1 MAQNLLGGSAM
12 PFRAVTRAGW
22 LRCGGA
28 GALLA
33 LSAAAVYAGDTTAMP
48 GITATSIKIGNIA
61 PYIGPASAYSNIA
74 KSEAAYFAMLND
86 QGGING
92 RKIDFISLDDGYS
105 PPRAVEQVRRMV
117 EQDGVAII
125 GGAVGTPSNAAIE
138 PYLNTRKVP
147 DIFNVSGV
155 DRMHQPKTYPWT
167 IGWPP
172 SYRGE
177 ARVFVRHIQ
186 QTDPETKIALIY
198 QNDDLGKDELQGLKD
213 VLGGAMNSQAT
224 VASYEITDPTVDS
237 QVTSLQ
243 ASGAKA
249 LLIAATPK
257 FAAQIIRKADDIGW
271 KPQIYMSF
279 VASSITGTLAP
290 AGIDRSIGVI
300 SSAYLKD
307 PNDPAW
313 KDDSDMAQYRAF
325 FVKYLPGSDIGDSFY
340 ESGYVIAGVIAHTL
354 RQCGDDLS
362 RENIMRQA
370 LNLDAVGS
378 PVLLPEI
385 KMSTTATE
393 NDPLHQFQ
401 LVRFDGKT
409 WVRFGEVLS
418 SR

>member
-1 MAQNLLGGSAM
+1 MPLRGLARTSRRYLGLASVLMASFVV
-12 PFRAVTRAGW
+12 PTRA
-22 LRCGGA
+22 A
-28 GALLA
+28 DP
-33 LSAAAVYAGDTTAMP
+33 SMP

-61 PYIGPASAYSNIA
+61 PYSGPASAYSNIA
-74 KSEAAYFAMLND
+74 KGEAAYFTMLND

-92 RKIDFISLDDGYS
+92 RKVDFVSLDDGYS
-105 PPRAVEQVRRMV
+105 PPRAVEQVRRLV
-117 EQDGVAII
+117 EQDGVALI

-138 PYLNTRKVP
+138 PYLNIRKVP

-177 ARVFVRHIQ
+177 ARVFVHHMLQ
-186 QTDPETKIALIY
+186 VDPETKIALIY
-198 QNDDLGKDELQGLKD
+198 QNDDLGKDELQGVKD
-213 VLGGAMNSQAT
+213 VLGTAMNSQAT
-224 VASYEITDPTVDS
+224 VASYEVTDPTADS
-237 QVTSLQ
+237 QVVSLQ
-243 ASGAKA
+243 ASGAKV
-249 LLIAATPK
+249 LLVAATPK
-257 FAAQIIRKADDIGW
+257 FAAQIIHKVDEIGW
-271 KPQIYMSF
+271 KPQIYLSF
-279 VASSITGTLAP
+279 VASSITGTLVP
-290 AGIDRSIGVI
+290 AGIERSVGVI

-313 KDDSDMAQYRAF
+313 HDDPDMAQFRAF
-325 FVKYLPGSDIGDSFY
+325 FAKYLPGSDIGDSFY
-340 ESGYVIAGVIAHTL
+340 ASGYVIGEVIAFTL

-362 RENIMRQA
+362 RDNIMRHA
-370 LNLDAVGS
+370 LHLDGLGS

-385 KMSTTATE
+385 KMSTTPTE

-409 WVRFGEVLS
+409 WVRFGEILS